1 MRFYAP
7 QSGHVIYLWMHK
19 AKRINCIMHR
29 GQNSTCSGKLLLLV
43 STFAIRR
50 EISGAGE
57 RGKVIITQKCVHKVC
72 YFIIIF
78 LCWTGE
84 DSPNIEATVILISSA
99 STSSSSNWFQ
109 AIHPSHLADL
119 KCISKI
125 SSQTKVKLCT
135 CMDG

>member
-1 MRFYAP
+1 MQTQRDGWDAS

-29 GQNSTCSGKLLLLV
+29 GQNSTCSGELLLLV
-43 STFAIRR
+43 STFAIRG
-50 EISGAGE
+50 EILGAGE

-84 DSPNIEATVILISSA
+84 DSPNIEATVILISS
-99 STSSSSNWFQ
+99 SSSNWFQ
-109 AIHPSHLADL
+109 AIHPSTHPSRRFKMHFQNQLTN
-119 KCISKI
+119 KS
-125 SSQTKVKLCT
+125 
-135 CMDG
+135 